1 MGYVKPEEMTL
12 PRDNAWRSSQVMM
25 TNLRA
30 QYVSLDIRLTVL
42 ERSAPGLA
50 TMEQIDGRIR
60 ELAVQVEQIGYR
72 LNDHE
77 ARLERI
83 RRVWLMLVAPWRLV
97 RRLINTIPFTRRPTW
112 LTNVK
117 WEGISYDAARACAFA
132 KSWRRE

>member
-12 PRDNAWRSSQVMM
+12 PRDNVWRSSQVVM

-42 ERSAPGLA
+42 ERSA
-50 TMEQIDGRIR
+50 Q